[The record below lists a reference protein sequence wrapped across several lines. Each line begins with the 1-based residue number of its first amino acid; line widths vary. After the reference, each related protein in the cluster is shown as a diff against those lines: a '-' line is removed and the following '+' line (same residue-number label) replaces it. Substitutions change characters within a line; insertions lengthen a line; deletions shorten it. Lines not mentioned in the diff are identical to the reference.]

1 MVASN
6 FITFKVEN
14 PINIMKADRE
24 QLLNTFSNVMNFDL
38 FESGSMAESDNS
50 LETYVL
56 NNAYRDVSGRLILP
70 CLWDKK
76 VNTVC
81 LTTLILRIIY

>member
-6 FITFKVEN
+6 FITCKVEN
-14 PINIMKADRE
+14 PIDIMKADKE

-50 LETYVL
+50 LVIMY
-56 NNAYRDVSGRLILP
+56 
-70 CLWDKK
+70 
-76 VNTVC
+76 
-81 LTTLILRIIY
+81 